1 MLIGP
6 FIVPFGERKMFNKEK
21 MLDMKVLNSAREQQT
36 IVDIQS
42 VKSNIL

>member
-6 FIVPFGERKMFNKEK
+6 FIVLFGERKMFNNEK
-21 MLDMKVLNSAREQQT
+21 ILEIRVLNSESEQQT
-36 IVDIQS
+36 IVEIQS